1 MVWASFLS
9 LPFVTE
15 CGTLFSTK
23 LSSFFKKV
31 YRALWQTFISQEASF
46 TRHNSQLKPIDL
58 SVMAVTL
65 RFVSISQPR
74 RASFLDTLLLP
85 VPVPVPVPALLQK
98 IRTHPADAPT
108 GPSGHHPRKS
118 PRFIPGGPH
127 AKARTRPRHELH
139 IARAA
144 HCRTPQGGG
153 TGRAVPVRERGTNPS
168 TLPARKYPHVV
179 TFASRSAAPPPR
191 HAARPAA
198 GGGALRARAM
208 APDPCADLAVTPKTS
223 AKDEASCSVA
233 PPTPPKVTPDEVR
246 AVARKFADQPIQ
258 ETEPD
263 VWAVL
268 TAISKKARL
277 RPQVPAPLPRP
288 PLNPNP
294 KTQAL
299 PIFLSFFVFA

>member
-1 MVWASFLS
+1 
-9 LPFVTE
+9 
-15 CGTLFSTK
+15 
-23 LSSFFKKV
+23 
-31 YRALWQTFISQEASF
+31 
-46 TRHNSQLKPIDL
+46 
-58 SVMAVTL
+58 
-65 RFVSISQPR
+65 
-74 RASFLDTLLLP
+74 
-85 VPVPVPVPALLQK
+85 
-98 IRTHPADAPT
+98 
-108 GPSGHHPRKS
+108 
-118 PRFIPGGPH
+118 
-127 AKARTRPRHELH
+127 
-139 IARAA
+139 
-144 HCRTPQGGG
+144 
-153 TGRAVPVRERGTNPS
+153 
-168 TLPARKYPHVV
+168 
-179 TFASRSAAPPPR
+179 
-191 HAARPAA
+191 
-198 GGGALRARAM
+198 M

-299 PIFLSFFVFA
+299 PIFLSFFVFAWILVRCILRMNNAWVEASILLFTAETFVELPGLLSWALLLVNVDAGLLNLLWFHQLLNLNVLSFFVFGKKVQISSVANCHYHVSVHGLLLVLWAWVC